1 MASPQARPT
10 PPQREPLTYFGDW
23 CGQGWSAGRESQSAL
38 TPANLKKPA
47 IVLIS
52 RNGIGRQSPVDQA
65 RKAHD
70 IAYDAMERQ
79 TDGYKVAQMKLAAD
93 RALLERVGKL
103 LATDQRGQGD
113 LNMGEVL
120 YARNVQIAFR
130 TMLFFD
136 GVAVARNL
144 DIPAN
149 RAVSGA
155 VRKAGG
161 AAMRA
166 VRAGAP
172 YAMVLMAGPQVS
184 TPIVMRLW
192 LPAGR

>member
-1 MASPQARPT
+1 
-10 PPQREPLTYFGDW
+10 
-23 CGQGWSAGRESQSAL
+23 
-38 TPANLKKPA
+38 
-47 IVLIS
+47 
-52 RNGIGRQSPVDQA
+52 
-65 RKAHD
+65 
-70 IAYDAMERQ
+70 MERQ
-79 TDGYKVAQMKLAAD
+79 TDGYKVAQMKLATD

-113 LNMGEVL
+113 LNTGEVL

-192 LPAGR
+192 LPAGRLRRLYTQPASARSQCKISEKRMIQATTAPIANILSFGRL